1 LLIPTWLEHIES
13 SQEITIAPNSK
24 TTKVTT
30 IKYLRLEE
38 MRSSPAM
45 GHLFNEEET
54 REIHALNVWFN
65 GFFLDTQTTTEIH

>member
-1 LLIPTWLEHIES
+1 
-13 SQEITIAPNSK
+13 
-24 TTKVTT
+24 
-30 IKYLRLEE
+30 
-38 MRSSPAM
+38 M